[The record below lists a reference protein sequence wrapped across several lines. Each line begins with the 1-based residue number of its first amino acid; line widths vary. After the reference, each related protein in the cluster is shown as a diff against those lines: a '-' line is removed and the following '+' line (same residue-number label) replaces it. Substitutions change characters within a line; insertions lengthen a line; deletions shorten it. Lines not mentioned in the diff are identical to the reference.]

1 MTAVNGYTQLPCGDP
16 RRDSSRFGPHTLA
29 AAREQDPNPGQP
41 APTAVDE
48 VYETLR
54 SDSANIEREVQA
66 QKIRPEQLTGR
77 ARELRGWFAYFA
89 RREHFDDY
97 CAAVRRAEPV
107 FRSESNWSAK
117 KDFEVLIQFRPR
129 REMYHIAAR
138 AGRAVVQL
146 PTPSISF
153 DEDLLRSVARIA
165 FKKGGD
171 RQAVHEAV
179 TGQPYQK
186 IARALEQ
193 AGGLV
198 VQARGVHHDLDA
210 SFDRVNAAY
219 FDSRLERPRLTWS
232 RTFAARKFG
241 HYDYAHDTI
250 MVNMVLDRPTV
261 PEYAVDLIVYH
272 ELLHQQLGVT
282 WKNNRVAAHTPELAR
297 RERQFKEYEQAKAVL
312 RKLASER

>member
-1 MTAVNGYTQLPCGDP
+1 
-16 RRDSSRFGPHTLA
+16 
-29 AAREQDPNPGQP
+29 
-41 APTAVDE
+41 
-48 VYETLR
+48 
-54 SDSANIEREVQA
+54 
-66 QKIRPEQLTGR
+66 
-77 ARELRGWFAYFA
+77 
-89 RREHFDDY
+89 
-97 CAAVRRAEPV
+97 
-107 FRSESNWSAK
+107 
-117 KDFEVLIQFRPR
+117 
-129 REMYHIAAR
+129 
-138 AGRAVVQL
+138 
-146 PTPSISF
+146 
-153 DEDLLRSVARIA
+153 
-165 FKKGGD
+165 
-171 RQAVHEAV
+171 
-179 TGQPYQK
+179 
-186 IARALEQ
+186 
-193 AGGLV
+193 V

-282 WKNNRVAAHTPELAR
+282 WRNNRVAAHTPELAR